1 MSTMTAPAVAM
12 PTPSTS
18 TAKAANIANN
28 NCANSGGSSGSS
40 GNSGNS
46 RNSRSGAGN
55 AGSGTM
61 SFYRVRQS
69 WDKKK
74 TQIAAFTKLENAKNC
89 VDCNPGF
96 AAFDEAGNQVYPKV
110 CPKEAKQS

>member
-1 MSTMTAPAVAM
+1 MSTMIPTISTVAMTAPAA
-12 PTPSTS
+12 S
-18 TAKAANIANN
+18 TARAANIANN
-28 NCANSGGSSGSS
+28 SCANSDGYSDGNSGGSG
-40 GNSGNS
+40 
-46 RNSRSGAGN
+46 
-55 AGSGTM
+55 AGSGTVP
-61 SFYRVRQS
+61 FYRVRQS

-110 CPKEAKQS
+110 YPKETKQS